1 MEFKSELETYK
12 PEDDVSISS
21 MKTSEVETYKPKD
34 EVTLSPMKTTAIKV
48 SSSTHKL
55 SNVKCIILSS
65 QKIVTFQLFLVLWL
79 FITKVRIVCVSDA
92 FKTGPRNKE
101 VLRRLRSGKRFKG
114 SFHYDLLRICDQSNL
129 EICC

>member
-55 SNVKCIILSS
+55 SNVKCMI
-65 QKIVTFQLFLVLWL
+65 KM
-79 FITKVRIVCVSDA
+79 
-92 FKTGPRNKE
+92 
-101 VLRRLRSGKRFKG
+101 
-114 SFHYDLLRICDQSNL
+114 
-129 EICC
+129 